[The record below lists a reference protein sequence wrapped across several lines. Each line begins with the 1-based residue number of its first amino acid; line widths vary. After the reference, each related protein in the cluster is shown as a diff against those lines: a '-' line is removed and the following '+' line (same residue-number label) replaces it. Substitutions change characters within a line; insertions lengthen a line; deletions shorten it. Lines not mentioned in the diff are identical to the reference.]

1 MRIIH
6 TPFLLLISG
15 LALLLSG
22 CGSSSGVKVTQGSE
36 QISAPTPGTII
47 ASDVSTVVH
56 VDLFERVATIRNG
69 HSLPAGF
76 LIAKSRAGK
85 QTGILKARPSR
96 AAGGLRTADIL
107 EGEPGINNTITQASA
122 SESARLSKIYRDA
135 DSETE

>member
-6 TPFLLLISG
+6 TTSLLLISG
-15 LALLLSG
+15 MALLLTS
-22 CGSSSGVKVTQGSE
+22 CSSNSGVRVTQGSE
-36 QISAPTPGTII
+36 QISAPTPGTIV
-47 ASDVSTVVH
+47 ASSSSTVVH

-69 HSLPAGF
+69 HGLPDDF
-76 LIAKSRAGK
+76 LIAKNRRGK

-96 AAGGLRTADIL
+96 AEGGLRTADIL
-107 EGEPGINNTITQASA
+107 EGEPGINNIITPASA